1 MNSQSIAL
9 LATFAALAIILN
21 TIRIPA
27 FYLPGW
33 FYTLC
38 EIPVIVSFL
47 LFGFKI
53 GILVEVIHI
62 LGQELIFPIG
72 PGGMV
77 IYPMGILVVP
87 LMVFGIYFARK
98 FMIHR
103 RSLPNQNDE
112 KKTAIYVTGF
122 ATFFRGGVMPIV
134 DFFVLYQFLL
144 PLALGRVIPVEYALG
159 LVPGFIIY
167 NVTSTFY
174 AVPVAYFIAKQVSKH
189 LRLEARLL

>member
-1 MNSQSIAL
+1 MNAQSIAL
-9 LATFAALAIILN
+9 LAIFAALAVVLN
-21 TIRIPA
+21 TIRIPT

-38 EIPVIVSFL
+38 EIPVIVAFL

-72 PGGMV
+72 PGGAV
-77 IYPMGILVVP
+77 IYPMGVLVVP
-87 LMVFGIYFARK
+87 LMVLGIYAARK
-98 FMIHR
+98 FMSRR

-112 KKTAIYVTGF
+112 KKTTIYVTGV
-122 ATFFRGGVMPIV
+122 AAFFRGGIMPIV

-144 PLALGRVIPVEYALG
+144 PLALGKVIPVEYALG

-167 NVTSTFY
+167 NITSALY
-174 AVPVAYFIAKQVSKH
+174 AVPVAYFIAKQVSRY

>member
-1 MNSQSIAL
+1 MNSRSIAL

-21 TIRIPA
+21 TIRIPT

-72 PGGMV
+72 PGGVV

-87 LMVFGIYFARK
+87 LMVFGIYLARK

-103 RSLPNQNDE
+103 RSLENQNDE
-112 KKTAIYVTGF
+112 KNTAIYATGF
-122 ATFFRGGVMPIV
+122 AAFFRGSIMPVV

-144 PLALGRVIPVEYALG
+144 PLALGRVIPIEYVLG
-159 LVPGFIIY
+159 LLPGFIIY
-167 NVTSTFY
+167 NVTSALY
-174 AVPVAYFIAKQVSKH
+174 VVPVAYFIARQVSKH
-189 LRLEARLL
+189 LRLEVLLP